1 MLDWNKLLNPGR
13 RKDKKPGMNSM
24 NTGVGRK
31 EIERDFDRILFSA
44 PTRRLADKTQVFPL
58 EKNDSVRTR
67 LTHSHEVANLARSIG
82 VRLAF
87 DFPEKAFGKNHE
99 SLNVKRNVPPLLAAV
114 GLAHDFGNPPFGH
127 EGEEAIKK
135 WFFNNRKEVFGSEDG
150 VDFLSFDGNAQTFRL
165 VTRLQI
171 LNDDFGLNLTYAT
184 LAALLKYPSF
194 WSSKER
200 GGYKKAGI
208 FESERKIAEE
218 VWEQTGLKQGARHP
232 LTHIM
237 EACDDIAY
245 SVLDAEDTVK
255 KGYASF
261 YDLLD
266 FLETNGSGDTSIDEL
281 IASAKAK
288 NTEFKKEKLSSKEL
302 NDLSMQMLRVKAIS
316 LMVNDVT
323 DTYIS
328 NSQKM
333 MSDDLEEGFDL
344 ISNGKTKTLC
354 KSLKKFDFMHGY
366 RHKSV
371 LELELRG
378 SNYIHS
384 LMDMMWLGIKNEE
397 EPDHLFQKYVFSRLS
412 EGYKR
417 VYKNNN
423 GHLPKCYKK
432 AQLLSDS
439 IAGMTDSY
447 LISFHDELKPL
458 YDGFSSKK

>member
-13 RKDKKPGMNSM
+13 RKDKKSGVESM
-24 NTGVGRK
+24 NTGAGRE
-31 EIERDFDRILFSA
+31 EIERDFDRILFAA

-58 EKNDSVRTR
+58 EQNDSVRTR

-87 DFPEKAFGKNHE
+87 EYPDKAFGMAHE
-99 SLNVKRNVPPLLAAV
+99 SLCVKRNVPPLLAAI
-114 GLAHDFGNPPFGH
+114 GLAHDYGNPPFGH

-135 WFFNNRKEVFGSEDG
+135 WFSNNQEEVFGAEDG
-150 VDFLSFDGNAQTFRL
+150 TDFLSFDGNAQTFRL

-184 LAALLKYPSF
+184 LAAMLKYPTF
-194 WSSKER
+194 WSSEDKA
-200 GGYKKAGI
+200 GYKKAGI
-208 FESERKIAEE
+208 FESEKTIAEE
-218 VWEQTGLKQGARHP
+218 VWSETGLTHGVRHP
-232 LTHIM
+232 LTYIM

-261 YDLLD
+261 YDLVD
-266 FLETNGSGDTSIDEL
+266 FLEHKGQDDKAVKEL
-281 IASAKAK
+281 IESARKK
-288 NTEFKKEKLSSKEL
+288 NKEFKKEQLSPSEL

-323 DTYIS
+323 ETYITYS
-328 NSQKM
+328 PRIM
-333 MSDDLEEGFDL
+333 ESDLDSGFDL

-354 KSLKKFDFMHGY
+354 KLLKKFDFMHGY
-366 RHKSV
+366 KHKSV

-397 EPDHLFQKYVFSRLS
+397 SPDHLFQKYVFSRLP

-423 GHLPKCYKK
+423 SHLPKCYKK

-458 YDGFSSKK
+458 YDGFSS